1 MLLSQCRLPHS
12 EEQGHIGTTH
22 DLDTVA
28 AALEG
33 VYGAYVNTDSFTIG
47 EQKETF
53 CGIRIF
59 ELAKQV
65 KTVRHYVWSGADNV
79 NKVCGSVF
87 APIQLSLTR
96 GLSRRPTTILSTL
109 PRTTP
114 ARPAWATGCAPSRLS
129 SAATTCP
136 GPS

>member
-1 MLLSQCRLPHS
+1 MILSQCRRLHAK
-12 EEQGHIGTTH
+12 EQEHIGSTN

-28 AALEG
+28 AALKG

-87 APIQLSLTR
+87 APVRLSLTR
-96 GLSRRPTTILSTL
+96 GPSRRQTTTLSTH

-129 SAATTCP
+129 SATTTCP